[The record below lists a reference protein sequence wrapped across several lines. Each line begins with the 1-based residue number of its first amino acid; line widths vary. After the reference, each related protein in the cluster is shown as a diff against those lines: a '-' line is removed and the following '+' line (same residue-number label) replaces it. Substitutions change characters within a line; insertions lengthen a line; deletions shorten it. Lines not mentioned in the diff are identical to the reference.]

1 MSGGSGWQYA
11 VIGVA
16 VIASGVVTARQ
27 LAPAWAARRQTALA
41 ERLAARRHPALRWLG
56 RRLAAG
62 AAAGGGCGS
71 GCSACGGCGT
81 SGGPP
86 PDESPLTF
94 KSRAP
99 HAGTP
104 LRPARRTPARAAA
117 DMRAAAAQPGPP
129 RRRDGATAPPA
140 TCLSRPAT
148 PRSPRPWHWSP
159 SRRWS
164 CRTRTTASASAR

>member
-1 MSGGSGWQYA
+1 MLHVRDGLRGVARHLSDRAGLAVSGGSGWQYA

-94 KSRAP
+94 KP
-99 HAGTP
+99 
-104 LRPARRTPARAAA
+104 RAA
-117 DMRAAAAQPGPP
+117 RGHAAET
-129 RRRDGATAPPA
+129 GA
-140 TCLSRPAT
+140 RG
-148 PRSPRPWHWSP
+148 R
-159 SRRWS
+159 
-164 CRTRTTASASAR
+164 